1 MSHSWESHVPVY
13 FHVQINFKEESYEEL
28 FGKTDVVYLS
38 SESPNVL
45 HTLEENKVYVIGGLV
60 DHNHEKVKTEKIHG

>member
-1 MSHSWESHVPVY
+1 ML
-13 FHVQINFKEESYEEL
+13 QINFKEESYEEL

-60 DHNHEKVKTEKIHG
+60 DHNHEKVRTEK